1 MAAVIER
8 SLLIG
13 ILQTRFDIFDSVN
26 LKIKDGE
33 IVTGQIVDMDDGSV
47 AVEDANGKTHHIH
60 VSNIEDYIAD
70 ERR

>member
-26 LKIKDGE
+26 LKIKNGE
-33 IVTGQIVDMDDGSV
+33 IVTGQIVDMDDSSV
-47 AVEDANGKTHHIH
+47 AIETVDGKIQHVH
-60 VSNIEDYIAD
+60 VSNIEDYIVG
-70 ERR
+70 